1 MDTLKKTPTHA
12 DAYVRSGI
20 EPLIDTEEAAALLQI
35 HPRTLQRMA
44 RRGEVRGYQ
53 LGKLCRFRASDLLE
67 RFSAMPF
74 KLVS

>member
-1 MDTLKKTPTHA
+1 MDTLKKPPTRA

-53 LGKLCRFRASDLLE
+53 LGKLWRFRASDLLGN
-67 RFSAMPF
+67 FSAMPF